1 MVGERGIGDDSP
13 MINGS
18 EPEAERGTAEIE
30 ERLELS
36 QEKVRG
42 FEHPREINEK
52 DDGHVVIGDVQKTLD
67 HNATAGASGDTAA
80 SFGKP
85 NREGSFKMGGK
96 ENLGCAVKMKRF
108 GFDVNVADVSSSV
121 NADPSYHCKSIGKV
135 KSVDDFECASSVGP
149 LEERAPLR
157 AWSET
162 KKNGSLAYS
171 RGVPKPCVRKIKNER
186 MKKRIELAKKEQAD
200 KFAKVAAPTGLL
212 NGLNPGIINHVR
224 NGRQVYS
231 ILESLVRSEKPNNC
245 PAGEKHGN
253 QMKSGERKD
262 LENISCYSAL
272 PNDSD
277 RNGKSYMLETRVFER
292 TNYHL
297 NSMTHG
303 NDGVNASK
311 LPSDTNIMSSDA
323 SDSVTALSIKAANVA
338 SQWLELLNQDTKG
351 RLAALRSSRKRV
363 REVIQTKFP
372 GLISRE
378 FSCNPQD
385 SGVGQFEQA
394 TASAHHARWIAMFDQ
409 MEKTL
414 SEEESQLVSWRKQ
427 VQEMQLQCEWGLSK
441 YNTPYGSPQP
451 SALHNDDRSET
462 DPERDLAVRAAAAS
476 IYSTCN
482 FLSSTE
488 NLPCC

>member
-42 FEHPREINEK
+42 FEHPRERNEK

-67 HNATAGASGDTAA
+67 HNATAGASSDGVNSDTAAA

-85 NREGSFKMGGK
+85 NREGSFKTGGK
-96 ENLGCAVKMKRF
+96 ENSVCAVKMKRF

-121 NADPSYHCKSIGKV
+121 NPDPSYHCNTIEKV
-135 KSVDDFECASSVGP
+135 KSVDDFECASFVGP

-162 KKNGSLAYS
+162 KKNASLPYS

-186 MKKRIELAKKEQAD
+186 MKKKIELAKKEQAD

-224 NGRQVYS
+224 NGKQVYS
-231 ILESLVRSEKPNNC
+231 IIEALVRSEKHDNC

-262 LENISCYSAL
+262 LENIGGYSAL
-272 PNDSD
+272 PNDLD
-277 RNGKSYMLETRVFER
+277 GNGKSCMVETRVFER

-297 NSMTHG
+297 NSTTNG

-311 LPSDTNIMSSDA
+311 LPSDTNIMSCDA
-323 SDSVTALSIKAANVA
+323 SASVTALSIKAANVA

-385 SGVGQFEQA
+385 SGAGQFEQA

-414 SEEESQLVSWRKQ
+414 SEEESQLVSPLAY
-427 VQEMQLQCEWGLSK
+427 M
-441 YNTPYGSPQP
+441 PI
-451 SALHNDDRSET
+451 DR
-462 DPERDLAVRAAAAS
+462 R
-476 IYSTCN
+476 
-482 FLSSTE
+482 
-488 NLPCC
+488 